1 MKIEIDLEK
10 DQTLETGHREQEQS
24 IEKDQSKVA
33 HTEKKIQ
40 QERKETTALETLKK
54 TTILETG
61 PEIDQGIV
69 MKEKD
74 IVKKKNL
81 ETEIAL
87 EKED

>member
-24 IEKDQSKVA
+24 IEKDQNKVA
-33 HTEKKIQ
+33 HTEKKIWQ
-40 QERKETTALETLKK
+40 KRKEITALETLKK

-69 MKEKD
+69 LKEKD
-74 IVKKKNL
+74 TVKKKNP
-81 ETEIAL
+81 ETEITL
-87 EKED
+87 EKGD